1 MRFSISKRNK
11 IFPDVQREIILYLIT
26 MESKYRKEFLLIIAA
41 VLEIVYMQVANNYID
56 DHVSLIIVSAG

>member
-11 IFPDVQREIILYLIT
+11 ILPDVQREIILYLIT